1 MIKEVIAYFFKI
13 FKKRVVLVGVPAIII
28 NKERKILLGKRSGV
42 VFYNGFWGLPG
53 GVVEYKETIEEA
65 AKRELREELGVEVKI
80 LKYGKPKM
88 NLPNK
93 ECPLQTLDIPVYC
106 KIIKGKPKAK
116 SETSKISW
124 FSPKEI
130 KKLKLAYSHKELLK
144 QEKLI

>member
-1 MIKEVIAYFFKI
+1 MIKELMYYFFK
-13 FKKRVVLVGVPAIII
+13 FFRKRVVIVGAPAIII
-28 NKERKILLGKRSGV
+28 NEKGEILLGKRNGV

-53 GVVEYKETIEEA
+53 GIVEYGETIDKA
-65 AKRELREELGVEVKI
+65 IKRELKEELNVEIKI

-93 ECPLQTLDIPVYC
+93 ECPLQTLDVPVYC
-106 KIIKGKPKAK
+106 KIIKNKPTAK

-124 FSPKEI
+124 FSPKKI